1 MCSDC
6 INLSYC
12 FSSIC
17 HRFPCTCSSAR
28 PLSRALQSARSAGV
42 VRYGGGDGNPKRSQ
56 RSFSSKQMRRYS
68 SPPRYRPPSNNNN
81 HHNNNN
87 GSERHHKKRRAYAP
101 APQR

>member
-1 MCSDC
+1 MLRLYKFKLLFF
-6 INLSYC
+6 INLS
-12 FSSIC
+12 SIPVYV
-17 HRFPCTCSSAR
+17 FVGSAAA
-28 PLSRALQSARSAGV
+28 RALQSARSAGV